1 MPPGHDR
8 KMTKKWDFRT
18 AELKSLAR
26 DEGVQRGEKSSG
38 DVLGVSDSRIDLKM
52 LGDRHQGGKQRRASP
67 HSCKFSFPPQRPKR
81 TPRSPPFIP
90 ALSFQ
95 FQRWRS
101 QILGDSNQH

>member
-38 DVLGVSDSRIDLKM
+38 DVLGVSDSRI
-52 LGDRHQGGKQRRASP
+52 
-67 HSCKFSFPPQRPKR
+67 
-81 TPRSPPFIP
+81 
-90 ALSFQ
+90 
-95 FQRWRS
+95 
-101 QILGDSNQH
+101 

>member
-67 HSCKFSFPPQRPKR
+67 HSCKQLSAAAAAMKKADPKE
-81 TPRSPPFIP
+81 P
-90 ALSFQ
+90 AFYSGTVVPI
-95 FQRWRS
+95 S
-101 QILGDSNQH
+101 AVA